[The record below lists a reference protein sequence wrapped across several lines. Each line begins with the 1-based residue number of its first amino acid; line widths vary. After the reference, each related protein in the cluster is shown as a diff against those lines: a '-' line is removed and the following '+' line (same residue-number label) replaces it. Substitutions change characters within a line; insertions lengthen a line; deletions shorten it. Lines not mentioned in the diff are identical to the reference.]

1 MESIFRSIMEKKIIN
16 TGFLKGPICPIYGIG
31 AIIMFTFLQ
40 SLENNIVLLFLA
52 SIIIL
57 TLWEYIV
64 GVMLEKMFHT
74 RYWDYSDHKFN
85 IQGRI
90 CLSNSIYWGVLGVV
104 FVKYI
109 HPNIQNLVQKVD
121 IKLLY
126 FIVTILMV
134 VFIVDMITSIVKIK
148 NIKSTLE
155 KIEELNKEIREKIKE
170 IKILPK
176 EIQEKEEEVQRRKQ
190 QIKGG
195 ISFLQEKFSSGEFK
209 VTDFKGLRKRI
220 DTWLKKADLSSL
232 PQDQYSILIE
242 SLNRIYTTLKPK
254 EKKNWTAKDAKIW
267 KDVARWTGE
276 EYANKIFDEII
287 K

>member
-31 AIIMFTFLQ
+31 AIIVFTFLQ

-64 GVMLEKMFHT
+64 GVMLEKIFHT

-109 HPNIQNLVQKVD
+109 HPNIQNLIQKVD

-176 EIQEKEEEVQRRKQ
+176 EIQEKEKLIASEKLQKLVEDLKKRRNRT
-190 QIKGG
+190 IKH
-195 ISFLQEKFSSGEFK
+195 LYKN
-209 VTDFKGLRKRI
+209 VYR
-220 DTWLKKADLSSL
+220 LKKAFPAIDTKEIRE
-232 PQDQYSILIE
+232 IL
-242 SLNRIYTTLKPK
+242 N
-254 EKKNWTAKDAKIW
+254 KK
-267 KDVARWTGE
+267 V
-276 EYANKIFDEII
+276 EII
-287 K
+287 KRKNK

>member
-1 MESIFRSIMEKKIIN
+1 
-16 TGFLKGPICPIYGIG
+16 
-31 AIIMFTFLQ
+31 
-40 SLENNIVLLFLA
+40 
-52 SIIIL
+52 
-57 TLWEYIV
+57 
-64 GVMLEKMFHT
+64 MLEKIFHT

-176 EIQEKEEEVQRRKQ
+176 EIQEKEKLIAAEKLQKLVEDLKKRRNRT
-190 QIKGG
+190 IKH
-195 ISFLQEKFSSGEFK
+195 LYKN
-209 VTDFKGLRKRI
+209 VYR
-220 DTWLKKADLSSL
+220 LKKAFPAIDTKEIRE
-232 PQDQYSILIE
+232 IL
-242 SLNRIYTTLKPK
+242 N
-254 EKKNWTAKDAKIW
+254 KK
-267 KDVARWTGE
+267 V
-276 EYANKIFDEII
+276 EII
-287 K
+287 KRKNK

>member
-40 SLENNIVLLFLA
+40 SLENNIVLLFLV

-74 RYWDYSDHKFN
+74 RYWDYSDHRFN

-109 HPNIQNLVQKVD
+109 HPNIQNLIQKVD

-176 EIQEKEEEVQRRKQ
+176 EIQEKEKLIAAEKLQKLVEELKKRRNRT
-190 QIKGG
+190 IKH
-195 ISFLQEKFSSGEFK
+195 LYKN
-209 VTDFKGLRKRI
+209 VYR
-220 DTWLKKADLSSL
+220 LKKAFPAIDTKEIRE
-232 PQDQYSILIE
+232 IL
-242 SLNRIYTTLKPK
+242 N
-254 EKKNWTAKDAKIW
+254 KK
-267 KDVARWTGE
+267 V
-276 EYANKIFDEII
+276 EII
-287 K
+287 KRKNK

>member
-134 VFIVDMITSIVKIK
+134 AFIVDMIKSIVKIK

-176 EIQEKEEEVQRRKQ
+176 EIQEKEKLIAAEKLQKLVEDLKKRRNRT
-190 QIKGG
+190 IKH
-195 ISFLQEKFSSGEFK
+195 LYKN
-209 VTDFKGLRKRI
+209 VYR
-220 DTWLKKADLSSL
+220 LKKAFPAIDTKEIRE
-232 PQDQYSILIE
+232 IL
-242 SLNRIYTTLKPK
+242 N
-254 EKKNWTAKDAKIW
+254 KK
-267 KDVARWTGE
+267 V
-276 EYANKIFDEII
+276 EII
-287 K
+287 KRKNK